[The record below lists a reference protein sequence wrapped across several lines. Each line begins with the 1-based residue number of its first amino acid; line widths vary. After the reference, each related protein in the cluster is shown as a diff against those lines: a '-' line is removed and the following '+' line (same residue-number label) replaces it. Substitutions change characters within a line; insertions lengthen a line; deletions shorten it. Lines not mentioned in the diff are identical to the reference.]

1 MGKYDDI
8 INMSHHVSK
17 RHPQMSL
24 EARSAQFAP
33 FAALTGYG
41 DVINETGRLTN
52 EKIEIDDEL
61 KEIAIAEKN
70 EFINKQADMINT
82 LKIFKDDVK
91 EYLDY
96 LNSLSG
102 TQYNTIQ
109 LVATQDEE
117 VRIQEMQDEMVKL
130 IDDIIDLL
138 M

>member
-1 MGKYDDI
+1 M
-8 INMSHHVSK
+8 M
-17 RHPQMSL
+17 
-24 EARSAQFAP
+24 
-33 FAALTGYG
+33 
-41 DVINETGRLTN
+41 
-52 EKIEIDDEL
+52 DDEL
-61 KEIAIAEKN
+61 KELAIAEKD
-70 EFINKQADMINT
+70 EYINKQADMINT
-82 LKIFKDDVK
+82 LKIFKDDAK

-117 VRIQEMQDEMVKL
+117 VRIQEMQDEMVEL

>member
-1 MGKYDDI
+1 M
-8 INMSHHVSK
+8 
-17 RHPQMSL
+17 
-24 EARSAQFAP
+24 
-33 FAALTGYG
+33 
-41 DVINETGRLTN
+41 
-52 EKIEIDDEL
+52 DDEL

-82 LKIFKDDVK
+82 LKIFKGDAK

-117 VRIQEMQDEMVKL
+117 IRIQEMQDEMVEL
-130 IDDIIDLL
+130 IDEIIKLL
-138 M
+138 N